1 MSRTVIAA
9 AALAAL
15 VSLPNLAHAQAG
27 TATGVG
33 AGVVAGALVGGPIG
47 AAIGGV
53 IGGSAGVAAD
63 ATMQPRAYVAPP
75 AAATYGYAPAV
86 RERTCMRD
94 ASGRVLCTDVV
105 R

>member
-1 MSRTVIAA
+1 MYKTVIAA

-15 VSLPNLAHAQAG
+15 VSIPNLAHAQAG

-33 AGVVAGALVGGPIG
+33 AGIVAGALVGGPIG

-63 ATMQPRAYVAPP
+63 ATVQPAPRAAV
-75 AAATYGYAPAV
+75 TTGYGPVV
-86 RERTCMRD
+86 RERSCMRD
-94 ASGRVLCTDVV
+94 AAGRVLCTDVI